1 MSAAPLT
8 REDAQLTLDWI
19 LVFAA
24 YSALGFAPHSIQV
37 RLSPHLMNQEQQSPS
52 ATPSQNEEM
61 DIAQKSSHQC
71 VLLVEDDRSVRRY
84 LEVTLQR
91 SGYRVITAEDGL
103 EAMKLALSSPVDV
116 VVTDAV
122 MPNLSGQELARFLRS
137 NQKLSHLPIVLLT
150 GQENMEAV
158 GSEDNV
164 IDAFLYKPV
173 RAEELKSCLAGLLR
187 QDQ

>member
-1 MSAAPLT
+1 MSQ
-8 REDAQLTLDWI
+8 EHQSS
-19 LVFAA
+19 
-24 YSALGFAPHSIQV
+24 SA
-37 RLSPHLMNQEQQSPS
+37 SPG
-52 ATPSQNEEM
+52 QNEAM
-61 DIAQKSSHQC
+61 DLAQTPPQLC

-91 SGYRVITAEDGL
+91 SGYRVVTAEDGL
-103 EAMKLALSSPVDV
+103 EAMKLALSAQFDV

-150 GQENMEAV
+150 GQENKEAAV
-158 GSEDNV
+158 TAENL

-173 RAEELKSCLAGLLR
+173 KAEQLKNCLASLLQKR
-187 QDQ
+187 